1 MKNKFSKTYIAASMC
16 TVIAGSSGMANASVS
31 VDESPFSMSELNG
44 GYIQLA
50 EGKCGEGKCG
60 GSKDKKEGKC
70 GEGKCGGSKGKKEGK
85 CGEGKCGG
93 SKGKKEGKCGEGKCG
108 EKK

>member
-16 TVIAGSSGMANASVS
+16 TVIAGSAGLAIASVS
-31 VDESPFSMSELNG
+31 VDESPFTMSELNS

-70 GEGKCGGSKGKKEGK
+70 GEGKCGDKKEAEGK

-93 SKGKKEGKCGEGKCG
+93 SKGKKEGKCGE
-108 EKK
+108 KK